1 VGKSTVAH
9 ALASQ
14 LSATLVS
21 QDALLGQVPS
31 NTTDRKHRAC
41 LLAAALATSALESG
55 IPVVLDVGFYWSTD
69 SEWLRRVRSA
79 TDEVGGV
86 AIRIRLTAPLDVLL
100 TRNRRRGRR
109 MSDQEVRQH
118 FEQYQALDDDADE
131 ACLPTENQRP
141 QDTTE
146 AVVSLVA
153 SATSRDVP

>member
-1 VGKSTVAH
+1 
-9 ALASQ
+9 
-14 LSATLVS
+14 
-21 QDALLGQVPS
+21 
-31 NTTDRKHRAC
+31 
-41 LLAAALATSALESG
+41 LATSALESG